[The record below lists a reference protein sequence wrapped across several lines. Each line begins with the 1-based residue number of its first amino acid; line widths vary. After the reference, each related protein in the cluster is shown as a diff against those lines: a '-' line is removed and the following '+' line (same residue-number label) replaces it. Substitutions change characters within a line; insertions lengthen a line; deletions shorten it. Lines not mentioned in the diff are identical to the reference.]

1 MKYTTVVLLTA
12 AFALLTGSLM
22 VYGQDDLAASV
33 EAAQQAASA
42 AKESAES
49 AKLSTFAGIA
59 VWLFAPF
66 SFTIPVII
74 WWPLF
79 ILVAVLDGFYMSRTV
94 YLLCSDDSNKVHD
107 GLVPLFMFQVAIFL
121 FGLGWLGVFN
131 PVEYLI
137 RNRDM
142 AIKIIASHL
151 AVGVVYAIAAGL
163 WDMYFKYYLE
173 KKRKLLERALVVKQ
187 ETLERLKRS
196 HRDEEVFNPEDAGI
210 RAQVRE
216 AIESDSE
223 RKLLLRKLR
232 VGEYAPRYVLMGF
245 FWELHLVWR
254 FLLQYLLRWVE
265 VFTHLGQIIADKL
278 YKKLERVGLED

>member
-1 MKYTTVVLLTA
+1 MVVLLTA

-33 EAAQQAASA
+33 EAARQAASA

>member
-1 MKYTTVVLLTA
+1 MKYTKVVLLTA
-12 AFALLTGSLM
+12 AVALLTGSLM
-22 VYGQDDLAASV
+22 VYGQDNIAPSV

-49 AKLSTFAGIA
+49 AKLSALAATA

-66 SFTIPVII
+66 SFAIPVII

-79 ILVAVLDGFYMSRTV
+79 ILVAVLDGFYMSRSV
-94 YLLCSDDSNKVHD
+94 YMLCSDDENRSNE
-107 GLVPLFMFQVAIFL
+107 GLAPLFMFQVAVFL
-121 FGLGWLGVFN
+121 FGLAWLGVFN
-131 PVEYLI
+131 PVEYFI
-137 RNRDM
+137 QNRDL
-142 AIKIIASHL
+142 AIKIIAGHL
-151 AVGVVYAIAAGL
+151 AVGIVYAIAAGL

-187 ETLERLKRS
+187 ETLEKLKLS
-196 HRDEEVFNPEDAGI
+196 HRSEEEFNPEDPGI

-216 AIESDSE
+216 AIEKDNE
-223 RKLLLRKLR
+223 RKSLLRKLR

-254 FLLQYLLRWVE
+254 FILQYLLRWVE

-278 YKKLERVGLED
+278 YQKLERVGLED

>member
-1 MKYTTVVLLTA
+1 VKYTMVVLLTA

>member
-1 MKYTTVVLLTA
+1 M
-12 AFALLTGSLM
+12 
-22 VYGQDDLAASV
+22 YGQDDLAASV

>member
-1 MKYTTVVLLTA
+1 MKYTMVVLLTA

>member
-1 MKYTTVVLLTA
+1 
-12 AFALLTGSLM
+12 
-22 VYGQDDLAASV
+22 
-33 EAAQQAASA
+33 
-42 AKESAES
+42 
-49 AKLSTFAGIA
+49 
-59 VWLFAPF
+59 
-66 SFTIPVII
+66 
-74 WWPLF
+74 
-79 ILVAVLDGFYMSRTV
+79 
-94 YLLCSDDSNKVHD
+94 
-107 GLVPLFMFQVAIFL
+107 
-121 FGLGWLGVFN
+121 
-131 PVEYLI
+131 
-137 RNRDM
+137 M